1 MDSLLE
7 NVMDKKFLE
16 KVRDAYQ
23 KLSLDEKAFL
33 SMEHEYL
40 RSRLRE
46 HGIKVPQ
53 PAKSM
58 QSVINKMSRLRA
70 KKKTP

>member
-33 SMEHEYL
+33 SMEQLSELYSKQIQNL
-40 RSRLRE
+40 QKENFNSSLYY
-46 HGIKVPQ
+46 
-53 PAKSM
+53 
-58 QSVINKMSRLRA
+58 
-70 KKKTP
+70 

>member
-33 SMEHEYL
+33 SMEQLSELYSKQTQNL
-40 RSRLRE
+40 QEEIFNSSLYY
-46 HGIKVPQ
+46 
-53 PAKSM
+53 
-58 QSVINKMSRLRA
+58 
-70 KKKTP
+70 

>member
-33 SMEHEYL
+33 SMEQLSELYSKQTQNL
-40 RSRLRE
+40 
-46 HGIKVPQ
+46 Q
-53 PAKSM
+53 
-58 QSVINKMSRLRA
+58 
-70 KKKTP
+70 KTACAQHAVKT

>member
-33 SMEHEYL
+33 SMEQLSELYSKQTQNL
-40 RSRLRE
+40 QKENFNSSLYY
-46 HGIKVPQ
+46 
-53 PAKSM
+53 
-58 QSVINKMSRLRA
+58 
-70 KKKTP
+70 